1 MSDLL
6 YTQEDIDEWLR
17 TCAELQDK
25 IYEQKVE
32 IAQLME
38 ERENMQ
44 DEIFALEIAILQ
56 AAKNLAE
63 EICIEIVKD
72 MPKPIKDK
80 WLEWFKEHYDVEVE

>member
-17 TCAELQDK
+17 TCAELQDT
-25 IYEQKVE
+25 IYKQKVE

-44 DEIFALEIAILQ
+44 DEIFALEMARLQ
-56 AAKNLAE
+56 AAKNTAE
-63 EICIEIVKD
+63 EICVEIVKD
-72 MPKPIKDK
+72 MPQPIKDK